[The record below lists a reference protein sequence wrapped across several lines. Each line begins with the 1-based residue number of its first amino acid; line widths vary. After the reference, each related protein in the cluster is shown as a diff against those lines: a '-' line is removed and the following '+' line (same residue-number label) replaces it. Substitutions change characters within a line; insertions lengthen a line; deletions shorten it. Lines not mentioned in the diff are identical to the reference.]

1 MCAGLDTEDELES
14 RLRAMAALWEYVRP
28 ICAWDRQVQSPYA
41 PQNCKV
47 SAFRA
52 VETE

>member
-1 MCAGLDTEDELES
+1 MGAGLDTEDELEP
-14 RLRAMAALWEYVRP
+14 RLRVMAALWEYVRP
-28 ICAWDRQVQSPYA
+28 VCAWEHQLQSPYA

-52 VETE
+52 VEIE